1 MDSEKPPLANAD
13 EAADGTTATNS
24 SADTDRDTD
33 TDTDT
38 DTDIVQ
44 HLPVGKEDSERHV
57 ALVVEDDAKGAKVL
71 RILLEAEGFRV
82 LVATNG
88 EQGLE
93 IASMQHLSLI
103 TLDIRLPRMDGW
115 GFLIRLRE
123 YVDLA
128 PVPIVIVAGEADIS
142 RALTHGAAAVLEK
155 PISRAALQQSLDA
168 LELSPNAS
176 RTHRVL
182 VADDDPETIDIVT
195 RFLNPPEYVIER
207 ALTKESVIEMAGRLD
222 PDLILLNL
230 TMGSSSGYQV
240 VLALQHNETTRHIP
254 ILVVTGKQVT
264 HQEAAAVDSDPSQPV
279 SVIGAENFNR
289 HAFIY
294 EVRRALSSGITRSR
308 K

>member
-1 MDSEKPPLANAD
+1 MKDSIRNTPDVGKTGRSSDGSDDQMSWLSRSAAPCPVENLEIRRLSEYEWRVGDNRCPERSPEKVLGYIGQCGSSYGSAQCASAPGMSSAINSSLRAHRLPGDLCGGWFGITILKGAGHRTRLKGTNCTSPQEGMDSEKPPLANAD

-155 PISRAALQQSLDA
+155 PISRAAC
-168 LELSPNAS
+168 N
-176 RTHRVL
+176 
-182 VADDDPETIDIVT
+182 
-195 RFLNPPEYVIER
+195 NPST
-207 ALTKESVIEMAGRLD
+207 L
-222 PDLILLNL
+222 
-230 TMGSSSGYQV
+230 
-240 VLALQHNETTRHIP
+240 
-254 ILVVTGKQVT
+254 
-264 HQEAAAVDSDPSQPV
+264 
-279 SVIGAENFNR
+279 
-289 HAFIY
+289 
-294 EVRRALSSGITRSR
+294 
-308 K
+308 